1 MTYETKY
8 RICANYDDTFFIEKR
23 YFDENEERIAIRSFV
38 IECTKTK
45 QYASVSYYD
54 SLKLGLSKANFKTK
68 EEAKKVID
76 SFLAEKK
83 RIEEREKERLAKE
96 EYYP

>member
-1 MTYETKY
+1 MTYEKKY
-8 RICANYDDTFFIEKR
+8 KICANYDDTFYIERR
-23 YFDENEERIAIRSFV
+23 YFSEKEEHIALRSFV

-45 QYASVSYYD
+45 QYSFVSYYT
-54 SLKLGLSKANFKTK
+54 SLEYGLSKANFKTK
-68 EEAKKVID
+68 EEAKKVIN
-76 SFLAEKK
+76 SLLAESK